1 MGDRGPTEPA
11 RPSLARAH
19 AEVMGVRL
27 REAAQYR
34 AAALAGVFTQV
45 VFGFIIFM
53 TLDAFSIELPA
64 RSPMT
69 RPQLVSYVW
78 LGQAF
83 LALLPWNLDRDV
95 VQMLRTG
102 TIAYELLRPLDLY
115 TFWFCRTLGWRVAA
129 TTLRAVPLLAVV
141 TLALRLVGL
150 DAYALPPPPSWASAA
165 AFGLSFAV
173 AVPLGIALTLLIQIT
188 ILWSLRV
195 EGLVRVAPVLVM
207 AFGGMLVPLP
217 MLPPGLAALLYA
229 LPFRGLVDAP
239 YRAYSASL
247 PPGEALLAA
256 GVSAAWLGA
265 LVWAG
270 RALLRRGVR
279 NVVVH
284 GG

>member
-1 MGDRGPTEPA
+1 V
-11 RPSLARAH
+11 S
-19 AEVMGVRL
+19 VRL

-34 AAALAGVFTQV
+34 SAALAGVFTQV

-53 TLDAFSIELPA
+53 TLDAFSTEHA
-64 RSPMT
+64 ERSPMT
-69 RPQLVSYVW
+69 RPQLISYVW

-83 LALLPWNLDRDV
+83 LALLPWTLDKDV
-95 VQMLRTG
+95 VQMVRTG

-129 TTLRAVPLLAVV
+129 TTLRAVPLLLFV
-141 TLALRLVGL
+141 TVALRLIGL
-150 DAYALPPPPSWASAA
+150 EEYALPPPASCASAV
-165 AFGLSFAV
+165 AFLVSFAV
-173 AVPLGIALTLLIQIT
+173 AVPLGVVLTLLIQVT

-195 EGLVRVAPVLVM
+195 EGIRRVAPVIVM

-217 MLPPGLAALLYA
+217 MLPPSLSAVLYA

-247 PPGEALLAA
+247 PPREALFAA
-256 GVSAAWLGA
+256 GVSALWLGV
-265 LVWAG
+265 LLWAG
-270 RALLRRGVR
+270 RALLRRGLR
-279 NVVVH
+279 NAVID